1 MNAILISTS
10 VLGTLALIA
19 ILTLEVVAFR
29 DRRRRSRQKP
39 QPAGENVVLGSF
51 AARVESAQI
60 DDVGHGEHVVFLKL
74 CVPSETIT
82 SLHGGA
88 SILIAE
94 EVAVALFVA
103 RKDGDE

>member
-10 VLGTLALIA
+10 VLGTLTLIA

-29 DRRRRSRQKP
+29 DRRRRSRQTP
-39 QPAGENVVLGSF
+39 QPAGENVILGSF
-51 AARVESAQI
+51 AATVESAQI
-60 DDVGHGEHVVFLKL
+60 DDVGNGEHVVFMKL
-74 CVPSETIT
+74 CVPSETIA

-94 EVAVALFVA
+94 EVAIALFVA
-103 RKDGDE
+103 QKGGDE